1 MACLPIQIGNIP
13 GTLLEALYLDVLS
26 QKIGLSK
33 LPSLSISRTAEKMQL
48 KEKTGG

>member
-1 MACLPIQIGNIP
+1 MAYSPIQINNIP

-33 LPSLSISRTAEKMQL
+33 SPSLSILRTAEKMRL
-48 KEKTGG
+48 KKKTGG